1 MYKSK
6 IDFSKNWDG
15 VNVELFDSG
24 LIGKAISREMDRRE
38 FAEIVKLIGDIC
50 LKHENDSHWYALI
63 EDLIFAVSSYTGVCS
78 PTRRNAL
85 MMLVGYTAGHFD
97 ACTTNE
103 ARDEMLNSV
112 ISAKHY
118 LSKLND
124 HEG

>member
-15 VNVELFDSG
+15 VNVELVDSG

-63 EDLIFAVSSYTGVCS
+63 EDLIFAVSSYTGVYS

-85 MMLVGYTAGHFD
+85 MMLVGYTAGYFD
-97 ACTTNE
+97 ACTTDETRN
-103 ARDEMLNSV
+103 EMLNAIRCSED
-112 ISAKHY
+112 Y

-124 HEG
+124 YEG